1 VRRREEGLGQ
11 RRGRVTVAADHG
23 VEYPSREGER
33 EGRYQGQPAQAS
45 KSRGRHVSSPL
56 SVDGFALHLDSGS
69 NREKAHRPKVLCKVW
84 AFGQ

>member
-1 VRRREEGLGQ
+1 VRHREEGLGQ
-11 RRGRVTVAADHG
+11 RRGRVTIAPDHG

-56 SVDGFALHLDSGS
+56 SVGGFALHLDYGS
-69 NREKAHRPKVLCKVW
+69 REEARHRAKGSISC
-84 AFGQ
+84 G